1 MKIYFIIFGLITLL
15 INYASALAQQDVRDV
30 DNFNLYNTQLKLL
43 NSRFVDDTFHI
54 YISLPDDYNN
64 TDIQFPALYIL
75 DGDISYGIAAGIARY
90 LEIGGNIPELIVIG
104 IGYGAIDKNAGNKRN
119 RDYRPGDNGGAESF
133 LKFINEELIPYVD
146 GNFRT
151 AVEDRTIT
159 GYSLGGLFALYS
171 LFTQP
176 GIFNKYVVGSPYLIP
191 ENFVIFDYEEQASST
206 LNDLSAKVFI
216 SVGSEASEEK
226 YFNPIDELV
235 SIMQTRDYPNLNLET
250 KVFDGSDH
258 LVGPPEVITHGL
270 ISVFGE

>member
-1 MKIYFIIFGLITLL
+1 MKIQFKLFCSVVLVISFF
-15 INYASALAQQDVRDV
+15 SALAQQDVSDIN
-30 DNFNLYNTQLKLL
+30 DFNLYNTQLKLL
-43 NSRFVDDTFHI
+43 DSQFIDDVFHI
-54 YISLPDDYNN
+54 YVSLPDDYNN
-64 TDIQFPALYIL
+64 TDKRYPVLFVL

-104 IGYGAIDKNAGNKRN
+104 IGYGAIDKSAGNKRN
-119 RDYRPGDNGGAESF
+119 RDYRPGESGGAESF
-133 LKFINEELIPYVD
+133 QKFISEELIPYVD

-151 AVEDRTIT
+151 VTENRTIM

-176 GIFNKYVVGSPYLIP
+176 GIFNKYIVGSPYLIP

-235 SIMQTRDYPNLNLET
+235 SIMQERDYPNLKLET

>member
-1 MKIYFIIFGLITLL
+1 MKNYFVIIGLITLF
-15 INYASALAQQDVRDV
+15 INYASASAQQDVRDV
-30 DNFNLYNTQLKLL
+30 NNFNLYNTQLKLL

-64 TDIQFPALYIL
+64 TDKRYPALYVL
-75 DGDISYGIAAGIARY
+75 DGDISYGIAAGITRY

-104 IGYGAIDKNAGNKRN
+104 IGYGAIDKSAGNKRN
-119 RDYRPGDNGGAESF
+119 RDYRPGVNSGAESF
-133 LKFINEELIPYVD
+133 LKFVNDELIPYVD

-151 AVEDRTIT
+151 ALEDRTIT

-191 ENFVIFDYEEQASST
+191 DNFVIFDYEEQASPT
-206 LNDLSAKVFI
+206 FNDLSVNVFI

-235 SIMQTRDYPNLNLET
+235 SIMQTRDYPNLKLET

-270 ISVFGE
+270 ISVFKE

>member
-1 MKIYFIIFGLITLL
+1 MKIYFIIFSLIILF
-15 INYASALAQQDVRDV
+15 INYVSASAQQDVRDV
-30 DNFNLYNTQLKLL
+30 KDFNLYNTQLKLL
-43 NSRFVDDTFHI
+43 NSQFVDDTFHI
-54 YISLPDDYNN
+54 FISLPDDYDN
-64 TDIQFPALYIL
+64 TDKRYPVLYVL
-75 DGDISYGIAAGIARY
+75 DGDISYGIAAGITRY

-104 IGYGAIDKNAGNKRN
+104 IGYGAIDKSAGNKRN

-133 LKFINEELIPYVD
+133 QNFINEELIPYID

-151 AVEDRTIT
+151 VIKDRTIT

-191 ENFVIFDYEEQASST
+191 ENFIIFDYEEQASST

-235 SIMQTRDYPNLNLET
+235 SIMQERDYPNLKLET

-270 ISVFGE
+270 ISVFSE

>member
-1 MKIYFIIFGLITLL
+1 MKIHFIIFSLIT
-15 INYASALAQQDVRDV
+15 IFVNYVSASAQQDVRDV

-64 TDIQFPALYIL
+64 TDERYPALYVL
-75 DGDISYGIAAGIARY
+75 DGDISYGIAAGITRY

-104 IGYGAIDKNAGNKRN
+104 IGYGAIDKSAGNKRN
-119 RDYRPGDNGGAESF
+119 RDYRPGENGGAENF
-133 LKFINEELIPYVD
+133 LKFISDELIPYVD

-151 AVEDRTIT
+151 VIEDRTIT

-176 GIFNKYVVGSPYLIP
+176 DIFNKYVVGSPYLIP
-191 ENFVIFDYEEQASST
+191 DNFVIFDYEEQASST
-206 LNDLSAKVFI
+206 FNDLSAKVFI

-235 SIMQTRDYPNLNLET
+235 SIIQTREYPNLILET
-250 KVFDGSDH
+250 KIFDGSDH

>member
-1 MKIYFIIFGLITLL
+1 M
-15 INYASALAQQDVRDV
+15 NYVSASAQQDVRDV
-30 DNFNLYNTQLKLL
+30 GNFNLYNTQLKLL

-64 TDIQFPALYIL
+64 TDKRYPVLYVL
-75 DGDISYGIAAGIARY
+75 DGDISYGIAAGISRY
-90 LEIGGNIPELIVIG
+90 LEIGGNIPVLIVIG
-104 IGYGAIDKNAGNKRN
+104 IGYGAIDKGAGNKRN
-119 RDYRPGDNGGAESF
+119 RDYRPGDNGGEENF
-133 LKFINEELIPYVD
+133 QKFINDELIPYVD

-151 AVEDRTIT
+151 IIEDRTIS

-176 GIFNKYVVGSPYLIP
+176 GIFNKYIVGSPYLIP
-191 ENFVIFDYEEQASST
+191 DDFVIFDYEEQASST
-206 LNDLSAKVFI
+206 LNDLSAKVFL

-235 SIMQTRDYPNLNLET
+235 TIIQTHDYPDLTLET

-258 LVGPPEVITHGL
+258 LVGPPEVIAHGL

>member
-1 MKIYFIIFGLITLL
+1 MKIHFIIFSLIT
-15 INYASALAQQDVRDV
+15 IFVNYVSASAQQDVRDV

-64 TDIQFPALYIL
+64 TDERYPALYVL
-75 DGDISYGIAAGIARY
+75 DGDISYGIAAGITRY

-104 IGYGAIDKNAGNKRN
+104 IGYGAIDKSAGNKRN
-119 RDYRPGDNGGAESF
+119 RDYRPGENGGAENF
-133 LKFINEELIPYVD
+133 LKFINDELIPYVD

-151 AVEDRTIT
+151 VIEDRTIT

-176 GIFNKYVVGSPYLIP
+176 DIFNKYVVGSPYLIP
-191 ENFVIFDYEEQASST
+191 DNFVIFDYEEQASST
-206 LNDLSAKVFI
+206 FNDLSAKVFI

-235 SIMQTRDYPNLNLET
+235 SIIQTREYPNLILET
-250 KVFDGSDH
+250 KIFDGSDH

>member
-1 MKIYFIIFGLITLL
+1 MKIYILIFSLIIIF
-15 INYASALAQQDVRDV
+15 INHISTLAQQDVRDV
-30 DNFNLYNTQLKLL
+30 DDFNLYNTHLILF
-43 NSRFVDDTFHI
+43 NSQFVDDTFHI
-54 YISLPDDYNN
+54 FISLPDDYNN
-64 TDIQFPALYIL
+64 TDKRYPVLYVL

-104 IGYGAIDKNAGNKRN
+104 IGYGAIDKSAGNKRN
-119 RDYRPGDNGGAESF
+119 RDYRPGGNGGAEIF
-133 LKFINEELIPYVD
+133 KKFINEELISYVD

-151 AVEDRTIT
+151 VIDDRTIT

-176 GIFNKYVVGSPYLIP
+176 GIFNKYIVGSPYLIP
-191 ENFVIFDYEEQASST
+191 ENFVIFDYEEQASSN

-235 SIMQTRDYPNLNLET
+235 SIMQSREHPNLKLET
-250 KVFDGSDH
+250 KVFDGSEH